1 VALNV
6 KETIIEVLYAILPI
20 TTVVLLLQVTLV
32 RLPLA
37 VFLSFLV
44 SVVVTILGL
53 TLFLIGVRDS
63 LLSIGELV
71 GTTLLKS
78 GNIWFVIG
86 IGVAVGFAVTVAEP
100 GVQVLANQVD
110 TVSGGAMSKY
120 LLVAV
125 VSLGV
130 GIFLALALLRVIYR
144 IPLTYLLLGGY
155 TLVLILAIFTSPDFF
170 AVSFDAG
177 GATTGPVTVPF
188 ILSLGVGISAIRGS
202 KSSSQDSFG
211 FVGLASI
218 GPILSVLLLGV
229 VFG

>member
-1 VALNV
+1 MNI
-6 KETIIEVLYAILPI
+6 KETLIEVLYAILPI
-20 TTVVLLLQVTLV
+20 TAVVLLLQVTVV
-32 RLPLA
+32 RLPLD
-37 VFLSFLV
+37 VFLSFII
-44 SVVVTILGL
+44 SVVITVLGL

-78 GNIWFVIG
+78 GNIWFVLG
-86 IGVAVGFAVTVAEP
+86 IGVAIGFAVTVAEP
-100 GVQVLANQVD
+100 GVQVLANQVG
-110 TVSGGAMSKY
+110 TVSAGAISSY

-130 GIFLALALLRVIYR
+130 GIFLALALLRVIYN
-144 IPLTYLLLGGY
+144 ISLTYLLLGGY
-155 TLVLILAIFTSPDFF
+155 ALVLFLAFFTAPEFF

-202 KSSSQDSFG
+202 RSSSQDSFG

-229 VFG
+229 FFR